1 MPKYKNAPIEEAIC
15 EFQFVPNQGNPEW
28 DLTLPG
34 KLQAHDALKEYS
46 APSRQQNLQTLAAG
60 NIKGQPEVSIQNML
74 FRVLLPTKDGRAI
87 LSTGHNTL
95 GVSVLRPYEGWDKFR
110 PRILSA
116 LDVYSGIAEQKVVSR
131 IGLRYINRII
141 TPAAGASSA
150 SRFLTHVQ
158 TTIEA
163 TSEAQ
168 AKVQGN
174 LTAINTRHEFETP
187 ENVKLFITHATIAPA
202 TPKTSEYI
210 LDIEVVWDRQP
221 LDGIDQITPLID
233 KLHDIEG
240 GVFETLI
247 TDEARK
253 LFNAA

>member
-1 MPKYKNAPIEEAIC
+1 MPKYKSAPIEEAVC

-34 KLQAHDALKEYS
+34 KLQVQDALKEYS
-46 APSRQQNLQTLAAG
+46 APSRQQHVQTFAAG
-60 NIKGQPEVSIQNML
+60 NIKGPPEVMIQSAL
-74 FRVLLPTKDGRAI
+74 FRVQLPTKDGRAI
-87 LSTGHNTL
+87 LSIGHNIL
-95 GVSVLRPYEGWDKFR
+95 GVNVLRPYEGWDKFR

-116 LDVYSGIAEQKVVSR
+116 LEVYSRIAQQKVVSR

-141 TPAAGASSA
+141 MPVAGAASA
-150 SRFLTHVQ
+150 SCFLTGVQ
-158 TTIEA
+158 TTIAATTEA
-163 TSEAQ
+163 RV
-168 AKVQGN
+168 KVQGS

-187 ENVKLFITHATIAPA
+187 DNVKLFITHATIAPA

-210 LDIEVVWDRQP
+210 LDIEVVWDHQP
-221 LDGIDQITPLID
+221 LDGIDQITPVMD

-253 LFNAA
+253 LFNAT